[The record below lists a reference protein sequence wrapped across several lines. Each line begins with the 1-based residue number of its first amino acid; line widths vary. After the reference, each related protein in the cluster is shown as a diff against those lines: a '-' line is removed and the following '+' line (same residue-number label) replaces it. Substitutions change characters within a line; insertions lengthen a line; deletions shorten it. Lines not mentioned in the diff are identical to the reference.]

1 MTVQEVDDSKEL
13 RAGAGPLIGPKF
25 PESLRELE
33 GMEGLE
39 GGVVGEEVGMSAEEV
54 FREAVLE
61 AGDRGEGWN
70 RRVLR
75 AWWMER
81 GIWLDL

>member
-1 MTVQEVDDSKEL
+1 M
-13 RAGAGPLIGPKF
+13 
-25 PESLRELE
+25 E

-70 RRVLR
+70 RTVLR
-75 AWWMER
+75 AWWIER